1 MSNSKRMNRIGFLW
15 SVNDDSI
22 YTNTDRQETPDEST
36 KDALRIATGCSR
48 KEIEEWQKEYLAESY
63 N

>member
-1 MSNSKRMNRIGFLW
+1 MVKKQKEYLQLVDTYINR
-15 SVNDDSI
+15 
-22 YTNTDRQETPDEST
+22 YTDRDRQETPDESA

-48 KEIEEWQKEYLAESY
+48 KEIEEWQKEYSAENY

>member
-1 MSNSKRMNRIGFLW
+1 MQQKQRGYLW
-15 SVNDDSI
+15 SAN
-22 YTNTDRQETPDEST
+22 TNIDKYADLNRSETPDEST

-48 KEIEEWQKEYLAESY
+48 KELEEWQKEFLAENY

>member
-1 MSNSKRMNRIGFLW
+1 MQQKQRGYLW
-15 SVNDDSI
+15 SAN
-22 YTNTDRQETPDEST
+22 TNIDKYVDLNRTETPDEST

-48 KEIEEWQKEYLAESY
+48 KEIEEWQKEFLADNY

>member
-1 MSNSKRMNRIGFLW
+1 MNKSNSKHKRGYLW
-15 SVNDDSI
+15 S
-22 YTNTDRQETPDEST
+22 DRYIIEIEQAETPNETT

-48 KEIEEWQKEYLAESY
+48 KEVEEWQKEYSAENY